1 MVLRHR
7 LQILMVLLL
16 AGVLSACRL
25 ISINTGFRPDPA
37 IERQLVPRSR
47 AEIPEVA
54 LLEMTPEMVSYLE
67 THIDSDLDGWELV
80 VQLQSLLFSEE
91 YLGIVYDDTANLSAA
106 GVFAERRANCLSL
119 VNLYITL
126 ARHLGL
132 EVNYQT
138 AKVRP
143 TWSRRGELLVVS
155 EHINAL
161 GRLTPN
167 GQYVVDF
174 TPEVELQQASAETI
188 SDQEAKALYFN
199 NLAVEFLIEG
209 DLVSA
214 ERIVKHALYLDP
226 ELDIAW
232 NNLGSILGRLDQTDL
247 AEYSY
252 QKAFWLNRNNASAIS
267 NLARLYEGRGEE
279 QLALKYAGAVEAY
292 KRRNPYYHYML
303 GNAAFSDGEFAD
315 ARRHYERAIRLN
327 DLEPDFYLALGLTHQ
342 EMGEEE
348 QGEELLLMGQALRT
362 LGDQRYRSSQSR
374 LRRIDNRSILR
385 STSAGIR
392 VEFND

>member
-1 MVLRHR
+1 MVLRHH
-7 LQILMVLLL
+7 LHKVMVVLL
-16 AGVLSACRL
+16 AGLLSGCQL

-37 IERQLVPRSR
+37 IETQLRSKSRGEVPD
-47 AEIPEVA
+47 PG
-54 LLEMTPEMVSYLE
+54 LLEMTPEMVLYLE
-67 THIDSDLDGWELV
+67 RHIDPGLNGWELV
-80 VQLQSLLFSEE
+80 VQLQSLLFSDE
-91 YLGIVYDDTANLSAA
+91 YLGIVYDDAANLSAA

-132 EVNYQT
+132 SVSYQT

-143 TWSRRGELLVVS
+143 TWNRRGELLVVS

-161 GRLTPN
+161 GKLGPN
-167 GQYVVDF
+167 SQYVVDF
-174 TPEVELQQASAETI
+174 TPEVQLQQSSAETI
-188 SDQEAKALYFN
+188 SDQQARALYFN
-199 NLAVEFLIEG
+199 NVAVEYLIAGEMG
-209 DLVSA
+209 KARESV
-214 ERIVKHALYLDP
+214 EFALELDP

-232 NNLGSILGRLDQTDL
+232 NNLGSILSRKGEIEL

-252 QKAFWLNRNNASAIS
+252 QKAFWINRNNASAIS
-267 NLARLYEGRGEE
+267 NLARLYDGKGEV
-279 QLALKYAGAVEAY
+279 QLAQKYAEAVDDY

-303 GNAAFSDGEFAD
+303 GNAAYEEGEFAD
-315 ARRHYERAIRLN
+315 ARRHFERAIRRN

-342 EMGEEE
+342 QMGDEAL
-348 QGEELLLMGQALRT
+348 GDELLLMGQALRT

>member
-7 LQILMVLLL
+7 FQVVLILLL
-16 AGVLSACRL
+16 AGVLGACRL

-37 IERQLVPRSR
+37 IENQIISRTREQVPD
-47 AEIPEVA
+47 PG
-54 LLEMTPEMVSYLE
+54 LLTMTPEMVAYLD
-67 THIDSDLDGWELV
+67 THIDPDLNGWELV

-91 YLGIVYDDTANLSAA
+91 YLGIVYDDSANLAA
-106 GVFAERRANCLSL
+106 TGVFAERRANCLSL
-119 VNLYITL
+119 VNLYITF

-132 EVNYQT
+132 EVSYQT

-143 TWSRRGELLVVS
+143 TWNRRGELLIVS

-161 GRLTPN
+161 GKLAVN
-167 GQYVVDF
+167 SQYVVDF
-174 TPEVELQQASAETI
+174 TPEVQLQQASAKTVT
-188 SDQEAKALYFN
+188 DDEALALFFN
-199 NLAVEFLIEG
+199 NLAVENLIDG
-209 DLVSA
+209 DLEGAREKV
-214 ERIVKHALYLDP
+214 EFALVLDP

-232 NNLGSILGRLDQTDL
+232 NNLGSILGREGQVDL

-267 NLARLYEGRGEE
+267 NLARLYDGKGEE
-279 QLALKYAGAVEAY
+279 QLALKYAAAVEDY
-292 KRRNPYYHYML
+292 KRSNPYYHYML
-303 GNAAFSDGEFAD
+303 GNVAFAEGEFAD
-315 ARRHYERAIRLN
+315 AQRHFERAIKRN

-342 EMGEEE
+342 EMGDEER
-348 QGEELLLMGQALRT
+348 GEELLLVGQALRA

-374 LRRIDNRSILR
+374 VRRIDNRSILR

-392 VEFND
+392 VEFQD

>member
-1 MVLRHR
+1 MLVRHR
-7 LQILMVLLL
+7 LQFLIIILLTG
-16 AGVLSACRL
+16 ALSACRL
-25 ISINTGFRPDPA
+25 ISINTGFRPDPE
-37 IERQLVPRSR
+37 IENQLLPRSR
-47 AEIPEVA
+47 SEVPAAE
-54 LLEMTPEMVSYLE
+54 LLEMTPEMIAYLE
-67 THIDSDLDGWELV
+67 KHVPFDLDGWELV
-80 VQLQSLLFSEE
+80 VQLLSLLFSEE
-91 YLGIVYDDTANLSAA
+91 YLGIVYDDAANFSAA
-106 GVFAERRANCLSL
+106 EVFAERRANCLSL
-119 VNLYITL
+119 VNLYIAL

-143 TWSRRGELLVVS
+143 TWNRRGELLVVS

-161 GRLTPN
+161 GRLSPN
-167 GQYVVDF
+167 SQYVVDF
-174 TPEVELQQASAETI
+174 TPEVQLQQASAKTI
-188 SDQEAKALYFN
+188 SDQEAEALYFN
-199 NLAVEFLIEG
+199 NLAVEHLIEG
-209 DLVSA
+209 DV
-214 ERIVKHALYLDP
+214 VKARDTVQHALYLDP

-232 NNLGSILGRLDQTDL
+232 NNLGSILGRLDQVDL

-267 NLARLYEGRGEE
+267 NLARLYDGKGEE
-279 QLALKYAGAVEAY
+279 QLALRYAGAVEAY

-303 GNAAFSDGEFAD
+303 GNSAFEHGEFAD
-315 ARRHYERAIRLN
+315 AQRHFERAIRRN

-342 EMGEEE
+342 EMGDEER
-348 QGEELLLMGQALRT
+348 GEELLLMGQALRT